1 MKTRVNSKNIKVQY
15 YEMVKVFKIRFSNM
29 SYLNNKI

>member
-1 MKTRVNSKNIKVQY
+1 MKIRANFEKIKAQY
-15 YEMVKVFKIRFSNM
+15 YEMVKVFKIRFSYM